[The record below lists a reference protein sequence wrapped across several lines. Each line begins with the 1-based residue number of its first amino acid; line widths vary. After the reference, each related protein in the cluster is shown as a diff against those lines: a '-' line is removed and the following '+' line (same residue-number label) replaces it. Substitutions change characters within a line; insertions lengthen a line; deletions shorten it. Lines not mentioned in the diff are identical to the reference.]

1 MKVAITDNC
10 PEGNDSHLN
19 PGGKMFRNS
28 RTNAASRRKRAP
40 RFGRLL
46 LTAVVALIALA
57 MSVAPFSIAAAKAAD
72 KPSGE
77 SVLRSTLKNGLRV
90 VIVRNPLAPVVT
102 TEINY
107 LVGSDEAPEG
117 YPGMAHALE
126 HMMFRGSPGLSASQL
141 ADITA
146 AMGGD
151 FDADTQQMVTQYF
164 FTIPAEDL
172 DVALHIEAIRMKG
185 LLATDSLLDKE
196 RGAIEQEVAQ
206 DLSNPQYVFFTKLLG
221 AMFKGTPY
229 AHDALGT
236 RPSFNKTTGA
246 MLRNFHKTWY
256 LPNNAILVIVGD
268 VVPEKAL
275 AEVKKLFEDIPSG
288 KLPERPSFN
297 LANVKADT
305 MNLTTDLPYGLAVI
319 SYRFPGTNSPDYA
332 AAQVL
337 SDVLSSQRG
346 NLYALVPQ
354 GKALFAGF
362 EYDGMP
368 RSGLGFAITAFPKG
382 YDTGNLVKEMS
393 DLLASEMKN
402 GVSADLVEASKRH
415 EISGAEFQKNSV
427 SGLAQAWSNA
437 VAIEHRN
444 SPDEDLRMLE
454 KVTVDDVNRVA
465 REYLNPEHAIVTVL
479 APQASGKPISSS
491 AFGGAESFAPK
502 ETKGVT
508 LPKWAESAVGR
519 LSIPRSTVK
528 PVVSMLPNG
537 VRLIVQPE
545 TISKTVT
552 VMGNIKNNSL
562 LQTPEGKDGVSG
574 ILDQLFEYGST
585 TLDRIAFQKALDD
598 IGANESGGSSFSLSV
613 LSNNFD
619 RGVQLLADN
628 ELHPALPEMAFKI
641 IQRQTAATVAGELES
656 PDYLTTRALH
666 IALYPKDD
674 PTLRQTTPETVDSVT
689 MQDVKDYYDKVYR
702 PDMTTIVVIGDISP
716 DSARAV
722 ISKYFG
728 EWKASGPKPQTD
740 LAPVPLSKSS
750 VAAVPDQSRV
760 QDRVYMAETLG
771 LTRSNPD
778 YYPLK
783 LGNHVLGGAFYAT
796 RLYRDLRENEGL
808 VYYVAS
814 SFAMNKTRGTYEVS
828 YACDPD
834 KVTQAREIIIR
845 DLKQMQDS
853 RVTAKE
859 LKQAK
864 ALVLRE
870 IPLSESSES
879 SIARGLLGRALADLP
894 LDEPI
899 RAAHI
904 YMKIDATEIQKAYAK
919 WLRPGDLVQVTEG
932 PAPK

>member
-1 MKVAITDNC
+1 MHSNT
-10 PEGNDSHLN
+10 
-19 PGGKMFRNS
+19 
-28 RTNAASRRKRAP
+28 RTNTAVRGNRAFRLGP
-40 RFGRLL
+40 LL
-46 LTAVVALIALA
+46 LGAGAILIALTMA
-57 MSVAPFSIAAAKAAD
+57 IVPPSIAAGKSPD
-72 KPSGE
+72 KSSDE
-77 SVLRSTLKNGLRV
+77 TVLRSTLKNGLRV

-107 LVGSDEAPEG
+107 LVGSDEAPDG
-117 YPGMAHALE
+117 FPGTAHALE

-164 FTIPAEDL
+164 FTVPAEDL
-172 DVALHIEAIRMKG
+172 DVALHIEAIRMRG
-185 LLATDSLLDKE
+185 ILGTDSLWDKE

-206 DLSNPQYVFFTKLLG
+206 DLSNPQYVFFTKLLD

-246 MLRNFHKTWY
+246 MLRDFHKTWY
-256 LPNNAILVIVGD
+256 VPNNAILVIVGD

-275 AEVKKLFEDIPSG
+275 VEVKKLFEDIPSG
-288 KLPERPSFN
+288 KLPERPTFDFAS
-297 LANVKADT
+297 VKADT

-368 RSGLGFAITAFPKG
+368 KSGLGFAVTAFPKG

-393 DLLASEMKN
+393 DILASEMKN

-427 SGLAQAWSNA
+427 SGLAQAWSDA

-444 SPDEDLRMLE
+444 SPDDDLKMLE
-454 KVTVDDVNRVA
+454 KVTVDDVNRLA

-502 ETKGVT
+502 ETKGVA

-519 LSIPRSTVK
+519 LSIPHSTVK
-528 PVVSMLPNG
+528 PVVSMLPDG

-574 ILDQLFEYGST
+574 MLDQLFEYGST

-666 IALYPKDD
+666 AALYPKND

-689 MQDVKDYYDKVYR
+689 MRDVKEYYDSVFR

-716 DSARAV
+716 DTAKAV

-728 EWKASGPKPQTD
+728 EWKASGLKPRTD
-740 LAPVPLSKSS
+740 LAPVPLSKPSI
-750 VAAVPDQSRV
+750 AAVPDQSRV
-760 QDRVYMAETLG
+760 QDRVYLAETLG

-778 YYPLK
+778 YYPLE

-796 RLYRDLRENEGL
+796 RFYRDLRENEGL

-814 SFAMNKTRGTYEVS
+814 SFGMNKTRGTYEVS

-834 KVTQAREIIIR
+834 NVTKARDIIIR
-845 DLKQMQDS
+845 DLKQMQNS

-904 YMKIDATEIQKAYAK
+904 YMKINAKEIQSAYAK
-919 WLRPGDLVQVTEG
+919 WLRPDDMVQVTEG